1 MPSKILII
9 LACVPLYVLN
19 SFCDKHISSQE
30 GNKHNVLYNVVKFL
44 IGSLLLLPMALTDSA
59 PKFEL
64 GVVLCGVYCGVMYAV
79 SKTVIL
85 EGYEKTSIAFMTL
98 CHAAGMIIP
107 CIIGHFFWSEKLGVL
122 SVIGILLA
130 VTSIVLLKDSK
141 ADKKK
146 FKTAGIVIGIVVF
159 LTSGGVMITQK
170 LMGLYFS
177 QQSISAYN
185 FYSFIIAFFILCFFA
200 KPKNTDKK
208 SKKAVLLCAMGS
220 AVSLSIISI
229 VMTKLAGSV
238 PSVVLFPLF
247 NGLGI
252 IFVCIGSVFAFKEK
266 LSIKNILGL
275 LLGVC
280 GLYLVNL
287 Q

>member
-1 MPSKILII
+1 MPSKILIV

-19 SFCDKHISSQE
+19 AFCDKHISSQE
-30 GNKHNVLYNVVKFL
+30 GNMLYNAIKFL

-64 GVVLCGVYCGVMYAV
+64 GVVICGVACGVMYAV

-85 EGYEKTSIAFMTL
+85 KGYKKTSVAFMTL

-107 CIIGHFFWSEKLGVL
+107 CVIGHFFWLEKLSIL
-122 SVIGILLA
+122 SVVGILLTM
-130 VTSIVLLKDSK
+130 TSIVLLKDSK
-141 ADKKK
+141 TDKKK
-146 FKTAGIVIGIVVF
+146 FKTVGIVIGIVVF
-159 LTSGGVMITQK
+159 LTSGGVMVAQK
-170 LMGLYFS
+170 LMGLYFAG
-177 QQSISAYN
+177 QSIGAYN
-185 FYSFIIAFFILCFFA
+185 FYSFIVAFFILCFFA
-200 KPKNTDKK
+200 KSKNIDKK
-208 SKKAVLLCAMGS
+208 SKKAVLICSMGS

-229 VMTKLAGSV
+229 VMTKMAGSV

-252 IFVCIGSVFAFKEK
+252 IFVCVGSVFVFKEK
-266 LSIKNILGL
+266 LSIKNVVGL

-280 GLYLVNL
+280 GLCLVNL
-287 Q
+287 